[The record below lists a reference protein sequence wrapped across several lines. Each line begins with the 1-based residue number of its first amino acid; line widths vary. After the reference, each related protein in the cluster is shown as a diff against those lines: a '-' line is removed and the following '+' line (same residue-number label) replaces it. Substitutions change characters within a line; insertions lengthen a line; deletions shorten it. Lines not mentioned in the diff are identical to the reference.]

1 MVAGIN
7 TVHIGFKGQ
16 PEMLLEIMAGRV
28 HYGMPGLGPS
38 LGMIKD
44 GRIRALAVVTK
55 NRSPLL
61 PDVPVLSEVL
71 PGFERDA
78 THGLLAPAGTP
89 RRILNKISKDVATVL
104 ELPEVKQQMVAMTF
118 EPGPTTPEEY
128 DRIIRNMIGVFSKVV
143 VAAGLRPK

>member
-1 MVAGIN
+1 
-7 TVHIGFKGQ
+7 
-16 PEMLLEIMAGRV
+16 MLLEIIAGRV
-28 HYGMPGLGPS
+28 HYGFPGLGPA

-44 GRIRALAVVTK
+44 GRVRALAVLSK
-55 NRSPLL
+55 NRNPLL

-89 RRILNKISKDVATVL
+89 RTVLNKIAKDVAVVL
-104 ELPEVKQQMVAMTF
+104 EAPEVKQQMAAMAF

-128 DRIIRNMIGVFSKVV
+128 DKIIRGMIQMFGKIV
-143 VAAGLRPK
+143 VAAGLRPPQ